1 MVTYFNIIVYII
13 VVISTMK
20 KHESTMKKNSRL
32 GSCIQ
37 RTLPNPISS
46 DSSDDIIFFLFFK
59 LIYLFSV
66 AANYFTIL

>member
-20 KHESTMKKNSRL
+20 KHESTMKNSRL

-37 RTLPNPISS
+37 RTLPNPISA

-59 LIYLFSV
+59 FIYLFSL